1 MFKNIVNIIDNFL
14 PEEIF
19 QSIEESFCGE
29 DTAWYFFKTVDYID
43 ENDVEN
49 DKYQFSHNIWDPSIG
64 VCSPNYDLIA
74 PCLNILN
81 FYSVI
86 RIKAN
91 LNVKTITNK
100 QIGSFHTDTL
110 IPNATTAI
118 LYLNTNNGYTLFES
132 GDKVESVRNRIVVF
146 NSQIKHTGV
155 SCTDEKCRVLINFNY
170 FSKNDIV

>member
-1 MFKNIVNIIDNFL
+1 MSKNIVNVIDNFL
-14 PEEIF
+14 PEKIF
-19 QSIEESFCGE
+19 EPIEKLFCGE

-43 ENDVEN
+43 EDDGEN

-64 VCSPNYDLIA
+64 VCTPNYDAIA
-74 PCLNILN
+74 PCLEILN
-81 FYSVI
+81 CYSVI

-91 LNVKTITNK
+91 LNVKTGVNK

-110 IPNATTAI
+110 IKDATTAI

-132 GDKVESVRNRIVVF
+132 GDKVESVRNRIVIF

-155 SCTDEKCRVLINFNY
+155 SCTDEKCRILINFNY
-170 FSKNDIV
+170 FSSNDTL

>member
-1 MFKNIVNIIDNFL
+1 MIVNVIDNFL

-19 QSIEESFCGE
+19 APLSDIFLGQ
-29 DTAWYFFKTVDYID
+29 DTPWYFFKTVDYVD
-43 ENDVEN
+43 EEDDKN
-49 DKYQFSHNIWDPSIG
+49 DKYQFSHNIWDPSVG
-64 VCSPNYDLIA
+64 SCSPHYDLIA
-74 PCLNILN
+74 PCLENLN
-81 FYSVI
+81 CYSII

-91 LNVKTITNK
+91 LNPITHTNK
-100 QIGSFHTDTL
+100 KIGDFHRDTL

-132 GDKVESVRNRIVVF
+132 GDKVESIKNRIVIF

-170 FSKNDIV
+170 FSNDDIL